1 MTSYHNKWR
10 KFLSEQASPITK
22 LRIFDFDETIA
33 YTTSEVRAVDPEGRK
48 FRFPNQHVWDN
59 FLKQFRGKTTNEL
72 EQEGWRFDFSDFSE
86 VRNPKENK
94 RITQIVSYLIQ
105 ANKNDRH
112 RQLYVLT
119 ARGSDSQG
127 PIRDYLKT
135 INLHP
140 DEFEGVIGL
149 AGGSKKDAIKKM
161 IEDHGGSV
169 RSVHFFD
176 DSHKNIDDVKQL
188 EKDFP
193 NIEFRIVHV
202 SPEGIQKVNEEKFAD
217 YHAPKNKWI
226 KLDPKKLGDEAK
238 KEEDETTIADE
249 VFALISNAYK
259 GIGGHIN
266 LPNKQSIPADYDDWQ
281 AIDTDDD
288 PDPDALKFSK
298 GNKMAG
304 GGHDGS
310 EKAVKAYLDKTAEM
324 LGTDGFYGELSKA
337 MAHIMITRY
346 HAPFVDNKEDVEKT
360 LNKKVRW
367 LGKHPEGKYP
377 GYDGWY
383 SRDIGGHREMKILL
397 GNPPGVESKTPTIK
411 EDVQPASFYPSR
423 FDNLLK
429 LLDEN
434 KDKIWVF
441 FDTETT
447 GLEYE
452 NEEVQITEIACA
464 SYDPKGFIEEPEEVG
479 TFDIKI
485 SLQPETKAA
494 MKKQTRGQTGRNP
507 TIRDLLKM
515 TGYGS
520 KGVPYVQPAE
530 ALDRFEAFLDEMRS
544 KSPSGEIMMVAQN
557 AAFDVGIINQLYFRI
572 DREPPGDVSFD
583 TKAVIENH
591 LMPVV
596 RELMKVPEEERTA
609 QDNQIIRSLVQGK
622 QISGSLGKMLSAF
635 DIKNKGWHSAIADVQ
650 MTMEMMYNIV
660 KYLRTKSSRLRNK
673 TSFRQFEPL
682 GGDPVYGFR
691 GPKKGQIPN
700 RTK

>member
-217 YHAPKNKWI
+217 
-226 KLDPKKLGDEAK
+226 
-238 KEEDETTIADE
+238 
-249 VFALISNAYK
+249 
-259 GIGGHIN
+259 
-266 LPNKQSIPADYDDWQ
+266 
-281 AIDTDDD
+281 
-288 PDPDALKFSK
+288 
-298 GNKMAG
+298 
-304 GGHDGS
+304 
-310 EKAVKAYLDKTAEM
+310 
-324 LGTDGFYGELSKA
+324 
-337 MAHIMITRY
+337 Y